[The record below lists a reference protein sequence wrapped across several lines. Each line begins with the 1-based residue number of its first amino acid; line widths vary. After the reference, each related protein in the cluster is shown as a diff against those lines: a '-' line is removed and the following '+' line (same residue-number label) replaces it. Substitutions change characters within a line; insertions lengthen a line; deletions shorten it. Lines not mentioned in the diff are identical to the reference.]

1 MLETKFDKLKTILKE
16 KRKVVIAFSGGV
28 DSSFLCKAA
37 LDVLGKAHVLAL
49 TVATQFSSRHGL
61 EEAASIAKHIGI
73 NHKVINIDILASTGI
88 RENPPDRCF
97 ICKKAMFKRITA
109 MAEQEGFDSVV
120 DGTNVD
126 DIGDYRPGMKALAE
140 LGVSSPLKEAGLGKP
155 EIRELSKRLGIPG
168 YDRPP
173 DACLATRIPFHSEID
188 LEKLLRIDDAEAFLR
203 SLGFEQVRVRHHEDM
218 ARIEIDPSRFDDI
231 IGIRDK
237 VVRHLNDIGFT
248 NVTLDMKGYRTGSM
262 NEALELNGS
271 ET

>member
-1 MLETKFDKLKTILKE
+1 MLNTKFEKLKTILK
-16 KRKVVIAFSGGV
+16 KMRKVVIAFSGGV

-37 LDVLGKAHVLAL
+37 HDVLGKDKILAL

-61 EEAASIAKHIGI
+61 EEAVSITKHIGI

-97 ICKKAMFKRITA
+97 VCKKAMFKRITA
-109 MAEQEGFDSVV
+109 MAEEEGFDSVV

-126 DIGDYRPGMKALAE
+126 DLGDYRPGMKALSE
-140 LGVSSPLKEAGLGKP
+140 LGVTSPLKEAGLGKS
-155 EIRELSKRLGIPG
+155 EIRELSKMLGIPG

-173 DACLATRIPFHSEID
+173 DACLATRIPFHSEIN
-188 LEKLLRIDDAEAFLR
+188 LEKLKRVDDAEAFLR
-203 SLGFEQVRVRHHEDM
+203 SFGFEQVRVRHHEDM
-218 ARIEIDPSRFDDI
+218 ARIEINPSRFDDI
-231 IGIRDK
+231 IRIHDK
-237 VVRHLNDIGFT
+237 VVRHLKDIGFA
-248 NVTLDMKGYRTGSM
+248 NVALDMKGYRTGSL